1 MWLTG
6 VGKASTSVPEPESVG
21 PAPKAAENAKSDV
34 AITKA
39 TTKRALLTGL
49 RNGSLHKAVEN
60 MEADTNADT
69 VEAGDERSSSTGRPS
84 PTTPAMAEAG
94 VGVGMA
100 VPHTVT
106 RTEARRAQHEGTNV
120 PNSVGRS
127 VSPDQS

>member
-49 RNGSLHKAVEN
+49 RNGSLHKAVEK

-69 VEAGDERSSSTGRPS
+69 VEAGDERSSST
-84 PTTPAMAEAG
+84 TPAMAEAG

-100 VPHTVT
+100 VPHTGT